1 MGKPSA
7 SRTGPSLS
15 DPRFIVA
22 SLMTGFASTALFLA
36 AIGLYGIVAYGVAQ
50 RTRELGIRIAVG
62 ATERSILTLVL
73 GQAAK
78 LVVVGVVCG
87 LLVAVAA
94 TKVLQAMLFETSTM
108 DSTTFVLVPIVLA
121 VVATIASLV
130 PAYRAT
136 RTDPLIVIRAE

>member
-1 MGKPSA
+1 VLRAPVRRCPIRA
-7 SRTGPSLS
+7 SSLRVS
-15 DPRFIVA
+15 WRDLR
-22 SLMTGFASTALFLA
+22 STALFLA

-62 ATERSILTLVL
+62 ATERSILALVL

-78 LVVVGVVCG
+78 LVVAGVVCG
-87 LLVAVAA
+87 VLVAVAA

-108 DSTTFVLVPIVLA
+108 DSATFVLVPIVLA